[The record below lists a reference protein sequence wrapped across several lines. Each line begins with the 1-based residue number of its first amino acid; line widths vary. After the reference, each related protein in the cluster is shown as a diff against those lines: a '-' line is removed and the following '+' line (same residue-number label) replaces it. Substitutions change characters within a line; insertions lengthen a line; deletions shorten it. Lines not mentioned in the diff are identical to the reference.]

1 MKATLVSKIFGRL
14 PDVAAAVLLCAVA
27 ATPAAAQ
34 QKAKGSFCASD
45 QDLAALNAR
54 VLQTELMVAALSCG
68 ERQRYNDFV
77 TTYQSVLTERGHS
90 LQALFKRVHGA
101 QGVRRMDAFVT
112 KMAND
117 SSQQVREKGAEYC
130 AFAGDL
136 FEEVLAARP
145 ADLNKLT
152 SKAWIVG
159 RHGYT
164 PCVQEASRK
173 QPG

>member
-27 ATPAAAQ
+27 ATPAVAQ

-101 QGVRRMDAFVT
+101 QGARRMDAFVT

-117 SSQQVREKGAEYC
+117 SSQQVRVKGAEYC

-136 FEEVLAARP
+136 FEEVLAAKP

-152 SKAWIVG
+152 SKPWIVG